1 MAIASKQACAKDGPG
16 HFGEMG
22 SKEESERQNNGEED
36 QGRDGSIVLKMTVI
50 KYLTIAAA
58 VLLTC
63 GDSAIVFP
71 VNRPTPLNPK
81 LSPHC
86 ALIVRSVKRNGGGGP
101 HPFSPPHPEFVANEG
116 LRYIANFIPDLKVA
130 ASSRYGEI
138 CITYDDING
147 AIHEARTRYGQLPPQ
162 IHDLSSNYP
171 EAKHVAPVGEVLEE
185 ATRILAHKFR
195 LSFEVIING
204 LPQVDTTKTVAKE
217 ICPTFLTPVKC
228 ELSRYRTLTG
238 MCNNLEHPSWGS
250 ARSSMIRYVPPVYGD
265 AIAAPRVSSHDGS
278 KLPSP
283 RVVSFV
289 MHHDVGQNDR
299 QLCNIL
305 VAWGQMIDH
314 DMTFAAQTLDER
326 KMDIECCK
334 YPPEHR
340 HPNCLVIDIPHD
352 DPFYKFFNRQCMD
365 FARILPGV
373 RPGCTLGPRSHIN
386 KISSYID
393 GNFIYGSNHKVAS
406 RLREYRGG
414 RLKTLPLY
422 RELGLK
428 DLLPMK
434 MVDPDVGCMARP
446 RNIYCFDAG
455 DVRVNEQVVLTVMH
469 TLWMREHNRI
479 ANALSHIN
487 PHWGEETLFQE
498 ARHIVVAELQH
509 ITYTEF
515 LPKILGPETVKKYG
529 LIIQPHGY
537 YEGYDPKIN
546 SGIRT
551 AFQNAAFRFGHSLLT
566 DATDRYNK
574 FHDKLESVRL
584 AKQLRQPYDL
594 YKPGMIDSFIMGLVN
609 QESNRM
615 DPEVTKEVTNHLF
628 EKPGERFGMDLAA
641 LNIQRGREHGIPGYN
656 YYRGYCGLPKAR
668 NFYDLIGVMPNKTVH
683 RYSQIYKSVDDID
696 LWSAGI
702 SEYALPNAVIGP
714 TFACLI
720 GEQFANVRRGDRFWY
735 ENSGWPSSF
744 SPEQLQEIKKVMLC
758 RVMCDNAD
766 EMDTIQMNAM
776 LTAHQIQ
783 NPRVECHNNIIPRM
797 DLTKWADVN
806 QYKK

>member
-1 MAIASKQACAKDGPG
+1 MMFVTSSKLLVC
-16 HFGEMG
+16 F
-22 SKEESERQNNGEED
+22 SL
-36 QGRDGSIVLKMTVI
+36 VTV
-50 KYLTIAAA
+50 A
-58 VLLTC
+58 LLTL
-63 GDSAIVFP
+63 GDPTVFP
-71 VNRPTPLNPK
+71 LHRHTPQNPK

-86 ALIVRSVKRNGGGGP
+86 AIIVRTVNRGGEGNDVFP
-101 HPFSPPHPEFVANEG
+101 YSFPPPPREFDASEG
-116 LRYIANFIPDLKVA
+116 LLYIANFVPDLKA
-130 ASSRYGEI
+130 AVTSRYGEI
-138 CITYDDING
+138 CITYNDVNA

-162 IHDLSSNYP
+162 IYDLSSNYP
-171 EAKHVAPVGEVLEE
+171 EAKHIAPVGEVIEE
-185 ATRILAHKFR
+185 ATRILAHKFH

-217 ICPTFLTPVKC
+217 ICPIFLTPVKC
-228 ELSRYRTLTG
+228 ELTRYRTITG
-238 MCNNLEHPSWGS
+238 MCNNLDHPSWGS

-265 AIAAPRVSSHDGS
+265 AISLPRRSNDGS
-278 KLPSP
+278 YLPSP
-283 RVVSFV
+283 RVVSFFI
-289 MHHDVGQNDR
+289 HHDIGEHDR

-314 DMTFAAQTLDER
+314 DMTFVAPTLDEH
-326 KMDIECCK
+326 KMDIECCQ
-334 YPPEHR
+334 YPPSHR

-352 DPFYKFFNRQCMD
+352 DPFYKFFNKQCMD
-365 FARILPGV
+365 FARNLPGS
-373 RPGCTLGPRSHIN
+373 RPGCTLGPRSQIN
-386 KISSYID
+386 TISSYID
-393 GNFIYGSNHKVAS
+393 GNFMYGSSHKIMK

-414 RLKTLPLY
+414 RLRTLPLY

-428 DLLPMK
+428 DILPMK
-434 MVDPDVGCMARP
+434 MVDPDVGCTARP

-455 DVRVNEQVVLTVMH
+455 DNRVNEQVVLTVMH
-469 TLWMREHNRI
+469 VVWMREHNRI
-479 ANALSHIN
+479 ADALSHIN
-487 PHWGEETLFQE
+487 PHWGDETIFQE
-498 ARHIVVAELQH
+498 TRHIIVAELQH
-509 ITYTEF
+509 ITYSEF
-515 LPKILGPETVKKYG
+515 LPVILGPDTMQKYG
-529 LIIQPHGY
+529 LVIKPHGY
-537 YEGYDPKIN
+537 YEGYDVKIN
-546 SGIRT
+546 AGIRT
-551 AFQNAAFRFGHSLLT
+551 AFQNAAFRFGHSLLP

-594 YKPGMIDSFIMGLVN
+594 YKPGIIDSFIMGLVN

-615 DPEVTKEVTNHLF
+615 DPEVTTEVTNHLF

-641 LNIQRGREHGIPGYN
+641 LNTQRGREHGIPGYN

-702 SEYALPNAVIGP
+702 SEYPLPNAVVGP

-720 GEQFANVRRGDRFWY
+720 GEQFSSIRRGDRFWY

-744 SPEQLQEIKKVMLC
+744 SAEQLQEIKKVMLC

-766 EMDTIQMNAM
+766 EMETVQMNAM
-776 LTAHQIQ
+776 LISHQTE
-783 NPRVECHNNIIPRM
+783 NPRAECHGTAIPRM

-806 QYKK
+806 HYKISRHNMCNIMTDTYFPHSYHTTCTIICLIYSIILKT

>member
-1 MAIASKQACAKDGPG
+1 MTFVTSSKLLVYFSLA
-16 HFGEMG
+16 
-22 SKEESERQNNGEED
+22 
-36 QGRDGSIVLKMTVI
+36 
-50 KYLTIAAA
+50 TIA
-58 VLLTC
+58 LLTL
-63 GDSAIVFP
+63 GDPTVFP
-71 VNRPTPLNPK
+71 FHKHTPQNPK

-86 ALIVRSVKRNGGGGP
+86 AIIVRSVKRGGGGNDAGP
-101 HPFSPPHPEFVANEG
+101 YSFPPPPRGFGASEG
-116 LRYIANFIPDLKVA
+116 LLYIANFVPNLKA
-130 ASSRYGEI
+130 AVSSRYGEI
-138 CITYDDING
+138 CITYNDVNS
-147 AIHEARTRYGQLPPQ
+147 AIHEARTRYGHLPPQ

-171 EAKHVAPVGEVLEE
+171 EDKHIAPVGEVIEE
-185 ATRILAHKFR
+185 ATRILAYKFR

-204 LPQVDTTKTVAKE
+204 LPQVDTTKTAAKE

-228 ELSRYRTLTG
+228 ELNRYRTITG
-238 MCNNLEHPSWGS
+238 MCNNLDHPSWGS
-250 ARSSMIRYVPPVYGD
+250 ARSSMIRYVPPVYAD
-265 AIAAPRVSSHDGS
+265 AISVPRRAYDGS
-278 KLPSP
+278 DLPSP

-289 MHHDVGQNDR
+289 MHHDIGQHDR

-314 DMTFAAQTLDER
+314 DMTFAAPTLDEQ

-334 YPPEHR
+334 YPPSHR

-352 DPFYKFFNRQCMD
+352 DPFYKFFNKQCMD
-365 FARILPGV
+365 FARNLPGP
-373 RPGCTLGPRSHIN
+373 RPGCTLGPRSQIN
-386 KISSYID
+386 TISSYID
-393 GNFIYGSNHKVAS
+393 GNFMYGSSHKVTK

-414 RLKTLPLY
+414 RLRTLPLY
-422 RELGLK
+422 RELGVK
-428 DLLPMK
+428 DILPMK
-434 MVDPDVGCMARP
+434 MVDPDVGCTARP

-455 DVRVNEQVVLTVMH
+455 DGRVNEQVVLTVMH
-469 TLWMREHNRI
+469 VVWMREHNRI
-479 ANALSHIN
+479 ADALSHIN
-487 PHWGEETLFQE
+487 PHWGDETIFQE
-498 ARHIVVAELQH
+498 TRHIVVAELQH
-509 ITYTEF
+509 ITYSEF
-515 LPKILGPETVKKYG
+515 LPVVLGPDIMQKYE
-529 LIIQPHGY
+529 LVIQPHGY
-537 YEGYDPKIN
+537 YEGYDSKIN
-546 SGIRT
+546 AGIRT
-551 AFQNAAFRFGHSLLT
+551 AFQNAAFRFGHSLLP

-594 YKPGMIDSFIMGLVN
+594 YKPGIIDSFIMGLVN

-615 DPEVTKEVTNHLF
+615 DPEVTTEVTNHLF

-702 SEYALPNAVIGP
+702 SEYPLPNAVVGP

-720 GEQFANVRRGDRFWY
+720 AEQFASIRRGDRFWY

-744 SPEQLQEIKKVMLC
+744 SPEQLQEIKNVMLC

-766 EMDTIQMNAM
+766 EMETIQINAM
-776 LTAHQIQ
+776 LIPHQTE
-783 NPRVECHNNIIPRM
+783 NSRVECHGNAIPRM

-806 QYKK
+806 HYKK